1 MPSVSFIPIVPLS
14 PASISGLNLWLDAT
28 DPAGTGIQPADGT
41 SLTSW
46 KDKSSTGYTLTSG
59 GSQFLKTGLNSKP
72 TINIGQSYFANSQGS
87 NNWEEVWVVAVWN
100 GGPDFAGNYRGLFTG
115 FYDSVA
121 DGVGFEGDGASGFF
135 GYGNSF
141 IQNPRNLN
149 GTSTDTLFPTI
160 RSPFVIHGS
169 AGRLVSCRG
178 VCLGNDRNNGGRVW
192 IGYMSEVFCFNR
204 ELTTSERL
212 LMEGYC
218 AWKWGIQASFPTNHP
233 YYGSSPILAPGQ
245 KAQKLVTIPAYNSP
259 AFTTPLTFTGCQLWL
274 DAADTA
280 TTLGPTTAMTQWSDK
295 SGNGR
300 NLTSNSGSTLYTS
313 GQYVQLNTSIMSVA
327 SSVDLLNV
335 SWFIVLLSP
344 NTLGNQ
350 PVFSALPASGGGAN
364 YQSSNGFG
372 FYVDGQTQYRVYGQ
386 YNNNVAG
393 ASITNAASLQNL
405 SLIGNT
411 IASSGLINTYINGT
425 IQASA
430 PTSATRTTPAAGFTI
445 GGEGSTASLST
456 YASACRIY
464 EILVFN
470 SVLTSTQ
477 RQQIEG
483 YLAWKWGIQASLPTN
498 HQYYGSSPTTVVQKK
513 AQPIVSIRGPFWNIS
528 IPNGTLGTD
537 YTRTTDGTYIYYN
550 FLTTG
555 TNFSF
560 ILLGSPAMVKYIA
573 VAGGGG
579 GGISMGGGGGAGGVV
594 TTASPITLVANTY
607 TINIGVGGLRGDSG
621 TNSGKNGSNTT
632 FSIGASTILTAIGGG
647 GGGMGG
653 GGGFA
658 GSNGGSG
665 GGGAAIGN
673 IPSTYPGL
681 STSNQ
686 GQNGGYGIYSNTNWA
701 AGGGGGY
708 SSAGV
713 NGIIS
718 TTTQGQAISIP
729 GNGGNGIIWNNGNVL
744 YLAGG
749 GGGGLLHDQFGTGQ
763 LSSNTYGGGV
773 GGYGYASPG
782 GDGTPNTGGGGGG
795 GGWPSAVP
803 HAGDGGSGF
812 FSIGLAI

>member
-1 MPSVSFIPIVPLS
+1 MPSVSFIPIVPVS

-46 KDKSSTGYTLTSG
+46 QDKSSTGYTLTSG

-100 GGPDFAGNYRGLFTG
+100 GGPDFAGSYRGLFTG

-121 DGVGFEGDGASGFF
+121 DGIAFLGGGSDFF
-135 GYGNSF
+135 SYGNSF

-245 KAQKLVTIPAYNSP
+245 KAQKLVTIPAYNSF
-259 AFTTPLTFTGCQLWL
+259 AFTPLTLTGCQLWL

-350 PVFSALPASGGGAN
+350 PVFSALPASGAN

-386 YNNNVAG
+386 YNSGAAG

-560 ILLGSPAMVKYIA
+560 ILLGSPARVKYIA

-579 GGISMGGGGGAGGVV
+579 GGQSGGGGGAGGVILVSSLV
-594 TTASPITLVANTY
+594 TLVPNSYSITLGA
-607 TINIGVGGLRGDSG
+607 GG
-621 TNSGKNGSNTT
+621 TNGLDGGNNNYGGNGSNTI
-632 FSIGASTILTAIGGG
+632 FALGASNLANAVGGG
-647 GGGMGG
+647 GGG
-653 GGGFA
+653 
-658 GSNGGSG
+658 G
-665 GGGAAIGN
+665 GGGAGVPGQNGGAGGGGAGT
-673 IPSTYPGL
+673 PYTQYGVPGL
-681 STSNQ
+681 GTAGQ
-686 GQNGGYGIYSNTNWA
+686 GQNGGTGAYSNYNWA
-701 AGGGGGY
+701 SAGGGGY
-708 SSAGV
+708 SSVGV
-713 NGIIS
+713 DGLISTNAQTGII
-718 TTTQGQAISIP
+718 TAYG
-729 GNGGNGIIWNNGNVL
+729 GNGGAGLTWNNGSIL

-749 GGGGLLHDQFGTGQ
+749 GGGGIHPYDGYSLAVFG
-763 LSSNTYGGGV
+763 SNTYGGGT
-773 GGYGYASPG
+773 GGNFYSNA
-782 GDGTPNTGGGGGG
+782 GTNGSVNTGGGGGG
-795 GGWPSAVP
+795 GGNYQASTKP
-803 HAGDGGSGF
+803 GNGGSGF